1 VSIHLPVHGSLV
13 SIFGEAGVSSLR
25 ALVDTV
31 IPPDD
36 YPGGWDS
43 GVGDYLER
51 GFAVQLAPH
60 IPLYL
65 ACITSLSEEAQLR
78 YSRCFADLELFER
91 TELLERL
98 QADGGTAEWVI
109 SPARFIRI
117 AAEHAAE
124 GFYADP
130 GNGGNRDGISWKM
143 IGFEVVG

>member
-1 VSIHLPVHGSLV
+1 L
-13 SIFGEAGVSSLR
+13 F
-25 ALVDTV
+25 DTL

-36 YPGGWDS
+36 YPGGWDG

-60 IPLYL
+60 VPLYL
-65 ACITSLSEEAQLR
+65 ACIASLNAEAQLR
-78 YSRCFADLELFER
+78 YSRCFAGLDLSER

-98 QADGGTAEWVI
+98 QNDGGKAEWVI
-109 SPARFIRI
+109 SPARFIHI